1 MTVSRSICVPADGI
15 ILFFFYGQVYSIAG
29 FPGSSVV
36 KNLPA
41 NGGDTGELP
50 GGENG
55 NHSSILAQ

>member
-15 ILFFFYGQVYSIAG
+15 ILFFFYGQVYSIVG

-36 KNLPA
+36 KN
-41 NGGDTGELP
+41 GGDAGELP

-55 NHSSILAQ
+55 NHSSILAW